1 MTRKKATQ
9 VSFGSY
15 EGEISNILA
24 PPPKENSEK
33 SSEKNTYRT
42 KWFHSTM
49 QIPDGLE
56 EEQLLI
62 EDDDYTPPLTRKK
75 TADMKGIDLSPT
87 SPNPYF
93 TTNTMKSTSFN

>member
-1 MTRKKATQ
+1 
-9 VSFGSY
+9 
-15 EGEISNILA
+15 
-24 PPPKENSEK
+24 
-33 SSEKNTYRT
+33 
-42 KWFHSTM
+42 M

-93 TTNTMKSTSFN
+93 TTNTIKSTSFN